1 MANSAFNHSPSIT
14 IPGAG
19 NSTNDAIVLWNG
31 TAGDNF
37 SNSTIIVGATTM
49 GLAADTNLLTFG
61 NGTLAI
67 AGTVT
72 GISTI
77 TATTFS
83 GALSGNATSA
93 TSAATLTTARAIG
106 GVNFNGSAAINL
118 PGVNTAGDQNTSGTA
133 AGLSATLVVASGGT
147 GLASHTAG
155 DMLYYAS
162 GTTLTRI
169 AKGTADQVLT
179 MNDGATAPQWET
191 LSAGGDFTNGG
202 DNGAL
207 VLGTNDSN
215 TLTFETNNTARMVIA
230 AGGDVSIKST
240 NKLHFGDGTDT
251 YTSQIADDQL
261 ATWVGGR
268 HMFQIRGGGVFFGWD
283 TGNNTDTTYAS
294 QFTAQALPNEP
305 SGAGLGGVHIHQG
318 TSDDAV
324 LQFSSSDVG
333 HGITSW
339 VNTAIY
345 GLFKKNNATYGGL
358 YFQTYSGAN
367 TADCYYHLAAV
378 TEDNQTKSTSGR
390 AAITFDSR
398 KKSSTSLGAMATN
411 SNIVKISTED
421 TTRFLFDKE
430 GSGHADV
437 EWTTYSD
444 GRLKSNQVVVP
455 YGLAEVMQLQPKIYD
470 RDSGYIDEITG
481 EVVLEGNVKRQ
492 IGFVA
497 QEVKTIIPEV
507 VKDVDALSL
516 YSLDDGK
523 LMAVV
528 VKAIQELNAKVD
540 ALQG

>member
-49 GLAADTNLLTFG
+49 GLAADTNLLTFSSG
-61 NGTLAI
+61 TLTIDGTLAATTVTASGVVTGNTL
-67 AGTVT
+67 AGTV
-72 GISTI
+72 S
-77 TATTFS
+77 TATQNSITTMT
-83 GALSGNATSA
+83 G
-93 TSAATLTTARAIG
+93 LTTVG
-106 GVNFNGSAAINL
+106 TVGTGVWN
-118 PGVNTAGDQNTSGTA
+118 GTA
-133 AGLSATLVVASGGT
+133 VITTYGGT
-147 GLASHTAG
+147 GLTSHTAG

-251 YTSQIADDQL
+251 YISQIGDDQL
-261 ATWVGGR
+261 AFYIGNR
-268 HMFQIRGGGVFFGWD
+268 HMFQLRAGGAFIGFD

-305 SGAGLGGVHIHQG
+305 SGAALSGLHLHQG
-318 TSDDAV
+318 SADNAV
-324 LQFSSSDVG
+324 LQFSSSDIA
-333 HGITSW
+333 HGITTW
-339 VNTAIY
+339 ANTAIY
-345 GLFKKNNATYGGL
+345 GLFKKNNPAAGGL
-358 YFQTYSGAN
+358 YLQTYSGSN
-367 TADCYYHLAAV
+367 TPVSFYLLGAV
-378 TEDNQTKSTSGR
+378 TEDNQTKSTTGM
-390 AAITFDSR
+390 AAITLDSR
-398 KKSSTSLGAMATN
+398 KKSGTTLGAMATN

>member
-1 MANSAFNHSPSIT
+1 MANSAFTHNPSIT
-14 IPGAG
+14 VPGSSTDNAVIRWDGTGGKTYLNSGVIIDDSNVITGITSLTVDNLNING
-19 NSTNDAIVLWNG
+19 N
-31 TAGDNF
+31 
-37 SNSTIIVGATTM
+37 TIISTDSNGSITLTPNGSGSVVISKVDINSGDITGVTISGGLTWSAAQNFNSQNLTNVDIDSGTIDGATIGASSASTVV
-49 GLAADTNLLTFG
+49 ATTIQLTSG
-61 NGTLAI
+61 SPSDGKVL
-67 AGTVT
+67 
-72 GISTI
+72 
-77 TATTFS
+77 TATDS
-83 GALSGNATSA
+83 
-93 TSAATLTTARAIG
+93 
-106 GVNFNGSAAINL
+106 NG
-118 PGVNTAGDQNTSGTA
+118 NTAWETA
-133 AGLSATLVVASGGT
+133 AGGGT
-147 GLASHTAG
+147 SVA
-155 DMLYYAS
+155 
-162 GTTLTRI
+162 GTT
-169 AKGTADQVLT
+169 
-179 MNDGATAPQWET
+179 
-191 LSAGGDFTNGG
+191 
-202 DNGAL
+202 DNGI
-207 VLGTNDSN
+207 
-215 TLTFETNNTARMVIA
+215 LTFVNSGSTFA
-230 AGGDVSIKST
+230 AEANLRFDGTDLTLKST
-240 NKLHFGDGTDT
+240 GKLHFGDGTDT

-268 HMFQIRGGGVFFGWD
+268 HMFQMRAGGVFFGWD
-283 TGNNTDTTYAS
+283 TGNNTDTTYAT

-333 HGITSW
+333 HGITTW

-345 GLFKKNNATYGGL
+345 GLFKKNNPTAGGV
-358 YFQTYSGAN
+358 YFQTYSGSN

-390 AAITFDSR
+390 AAITFDVR
-398 KKSSTSLGAMATN
+398 KKSGTTLGAMATN